1 MKLWGW
7 GCLLFLV
14 GCANTDN
21 NVRSNNIEKSY
32 THDNVCS
39 EWEKEARNPRN
50 ILPRKLA
57 TGLTA
62 KRLDIIND
70 DFSCHINMVI
80 EIDDDLLI
88 YPDMEGNN
96 RAEKVEA
103 FNAPKGQLTLFD
115 GLHPGML
122 ENIIEGKKH
131 WNDVEGFKFSFQIDF
146 TSGNTNT
153 VVINTLDNTGFA
165 AGDSCYSK
173 FIAIDLCA
181 FVKEEELA
189 GRKDEL
195 YTIRN
200 NVILDKISATGKTMT
215 LTLSYLP
222 EFDYVLDGTAVQQKK
237 TYANGLKAREREVC
251 GTAGPIRG
259 FVKAGGEIK
268 YVYRTTKR
276 QISYSSNELTCSSN
290 K

>member
-39 EWEKEARNPRN
+39 EWEKEPRNPRN

-57 TGLTA
+57 AGLTA

-103 FNAPKGQLTLFD
+103 FNSPKGQLTLFD

-131 WNDVEGFKFSFQIDF
+131 WNDVERFKFSFQIDF
-146 TSGNTNT
+146 TSGDTNT

-181 FVKEEELA
+181 YAEEEALLTQK
-189 GRKDEL
+189 KDL
-195 YTIRN
+195 YKIQDT
-200 NVILDKISATGKTMT
+200 VILDKVSSAGKV
-215 LTLSYLP
+215 LTLEYAYLP
-222 EFDYVLDGTAVQQKK
+222 EFDYVLDGTNVQRQKIR
-237 TYANGLKAREREVC
+237 AAGLKTLEREMC
-251 GTAGPIRG
+251 GKPAAKRG
-259 FVKAGGEIK
+259 FVKAGGEVRMILK
-268 YVYRTTKR
+268 TTNN
-276 QISYSSNELTCSSN
+276 QLTYSTNALTCASH
-290 K
+290 